1 MSMSRGGIFYMT
13 VAGAELEKG
22 RHLYQWPSCT
32 GEVQY

>member
-1 MSMSRGGIFYMT
+1 MSISHRAIFYMT

-32 GEVQY
+32 AEVQY